1 MCRNVPAK
9 APTSRVRWCQ
19 TAAIVPERG
28 SRPSR
33 TYGQPTPWTH
43 SHLVGDGEVTP
54 GIHQGEF
61 VDRRRRLVD
70 GILQLCSASRS
81 SDTKTTESHL
91 VVVPSATKTY
101 MSDKIPYP
109 FRQNSD
115 FLYLTG
121 FQEPDSILV
130 VDVSADQREPKSV
143 MFVSER
149 DSHSELW
156 DGPCTGPDGAVE
168 FLGVDAA
175 YGTDQ
180 FEGYLRSLLKA
191 KSATTLWYDTTAS
204 FPKAHQVINRVTEEK
219 NVTLE
224 SARLLMQRLRL
235 IKSQAEQELMRRTC
249 RVAAEAMTEVVR
261 ASHAGVTEAQLHS
274 KMEFEC
280 RIRGAQR
287 LAYPPVV
294 AGGARANIIHY
305 VANDQLVLDGDLV
318 LMDAGG
324 HYI

>member
-1 MCRNVPAK
+1 
-9 APTSRVRWCQ
+9 
-19 TAAIVPERG
+19 
-28 SRPSR
+28 
-33 TYGQPTPWTH
+33 
-43 SHLVGDGEVTP
+43 
-54 GIHQGEF
+54 
-61 VDRRRRLVD
+61 
-70 GILQLCSASRS
+70 
-81 SDTKTTESHL
+81 
-91 VVVPSATKTY
+91 